1 MPEPVLPAAAL
12 WARYEPGS
20 AALRRQHGVEM
31 RQRFEKISRRLRPIA
46 HVARPLAAKRF
57 GLPFSR
63 GASGQADGDDD
74 AVPHRHQPRRR
85 LSWNK
90 AAFLAAV
97 MLPTALSALYFG
109 VIASDRFV
117 SEATFVVRSAK
128 SPLPGGLGGLLQ
140 IVGISRS
147 QDDSYSVQEYLLSRD
162 AVAALSQRLPLRD
175 MFHRPGADFVARYP
189 NPFQG
194 SSGEE
199 LFQYYK
205 SRVSVIHGATTGL
218 TTLKVE
224 SFRPED
230 SLAIN
235 RTLLELGETLV
246 NRMNER
252 IRSDAIRFSEAEVKR
267 GEERLVETQIAI
279 TEFRNRELMLDPSKS
294 SLIVA
299 ELIGRLS
306 AELAVVT
313 AQLRETEASSPS
325 SPQIPGLQRRIAALE
340 GQIALERQ
348 RVSSASDG
356 LAEKIAGYERLNLQ
370 REFAVKALA
379 SAVSSLEVARNEA
392 RRQQLYLE
400 RVVEPHVADYAEQP
414 RRMRSVV
421 LTFAASMMLFFV
433 GWLLLAGVREHGVK
447 MK

>member
-1 MPEPVLPAAAL
+1 
-12 WARYEPGS
+12 
-20 AALRRQHGVEM
+20 M

-46 HVARPLAAKRF
+46 YAARPLAGKRF
-57 GLPFSR
+57 GLPFRSEPE
-63 GASGQADGDDD
+63 SLDDGTSVPTRRAP
-74 AVPHRHQPRRR
+74 AVPR

-90 AAFLAAV
+90 VAFLLVVA
-97 MLPTALSALYFG
+97 LPSVLSALYFG
-109 VIASDRFV
+109 LVASNRFV
-117 SEATFVVRSAK
+117 SEAVFVVRSAK
-128 SPLPGGLGGLLQ
+128 SPASGGLGGLLQ
-140 IVGISRS
+140 IAGITRS

-162 AVAALSQRLPLRD
+162 AVAALSQRLPMRQI
-175 MFHRPGADFVARYP
+175 FNRSGADFLARYP
-189 NPFQG
+189 NVFQG
-194 SSGEE
+194 SSEEE

-205 SRVSVIHGATTGL
+205 SRISVVHGTATGL

-224 SFRPED
+224 TFRPED
-230 SLAIN
+230 SLTIN
-235 RTLLELGETLV
+235 RNLLELGEMLV

-252 IRSDAIRFSEAEVKR
+252 IRADAIRFAEAEVKR

-294 SLIVA
+294 SLIVT

-340 GQIALERQ
+340 GQINVERQ
-348 RVSSASDG
+348 RVSNASDG

-379 SAVSSLEVARNEA
+379 SAVTSLELARNEA

-400 RVVEPHVADYAEQP
+400 RVVEPHVPDYAEQP
-414 RRMRSVV
+414 RRLRSVL
-421 LTFAASMMLFFV
+421 LTFGGSLMLFFV
-433 GWLLLAGVREHGVK
+433 GWLLLAGVREHKVK
-447 MK
+447 LK

>member
-1 MPEPVLPAAAL
+1 
-12 WARYEPGS
+12 
-20 AALRRQHGVEM
+20 M

-46 HVARPLAAKRF
+46 HAARPLAARRF
-57 GLPFSR
+57 GLPFVRNAADDSD
-63 GASGQADGDDD
+63 AEDQA
-74 AVPHRHQPRRR
+74 AVRRPAPRPR
-85 LSWNK
+85 LSGSK
-90 AAFLAAV
+90 TAFLAVV
-97 MLPTALSALYFG
+97 MLPTIVSALYFG
-109 VIASDRFV
+109 LIASDRFV

-162 AVAALSQRLPLRD
+162 AVTALAQRLPLRD

-189 NPFQG
+189 NLIQG
-194 SSGEE
+194 SSEEE

-205 SRVSVIHGATTGL
+205 SRVSVIHGAATGL

-224 SFRPED
+224 TFRPED

-235 RTLLELGETLV
+235 RTLLDLGETLV

-252 IRSDAIRFSEAEVKR
+252 IRADSIRFSEAEVKR

-279 TEFRNRELMLDPSKS
+279 TEFRNRELMLDPSMS
-294 SLIVA
+294 SLIVT

-313 AQLRETEASSPS
+313 AQLREVEAASPS
-325 SPQIPGLQRRIAALE
+325 SPQIPGLQRRVAAL
-340 GQIALERQ
+340 GSQIVLERQ
-348 RVSSASDG
+348 RVSSTSDG

-379 SAVSSLEVARNEA
+379 SAVTSLEVARNEA

-414 RRMRSVV
+414 RRLRSIL
-421 LTFAASMMLFFV
+421 LTFAGSMMLFFV
-433 GWLLLAGVREHGVK
+433 GWLLLAGVREHSVK

>member
-1 MPEPVLPAAAL
+1 
-12 WARYEPGS
+12 
-20 AALRRQHGVEM
+20 M

-46 HVARPLAAKRF
+46 HAARPVAAKRF
-57 GLPFSR
+57 GLPFR
-63 GASGQADGDDD
+63 RDVADD
-74 AVPHRHQPRRR
+74 AEAEGTAAERRPLPRRR
-85 LSWNK
+85 MSGSK
-90 AAFLAAV
+90 AAFLAVV
-97 MLPTALSALYFG
+97 MLPTAISALYFG

-189 NPFQG
+189 NLVQG
-194 SSGEE
+194 SSEEE

-205 SRVSVIHGATTGL
+205 SRVSVIHGAATGL

-224 SFRPED
+224 TFRPED
-230 SLAIN
+230 SIAIN

-252 IRSDAIRFSEAEVKR
+252 IRADSIRFSEAEVKR

-279 TEFRNRELMLDPSKS
+279 TEFRNRELMLDPSMS
-294 SLIVA
+294 SLIVT

-306 AELAVVT
+306 AELAIVT
-313 AQLRETEASSPS
+313 SQLREVEAASPS
-325 SPQIPGLQRRIAALE
+325 SPQIPGLQRRIAAL
-340 GQIALERQ
+340 GSQVVLERQ
-348 RVSSASDG
+348 RVSSSSDG

-379 SAVSSLEVARNEA
+379 SAVTSLEVARNEA

-414 RRMRSVV
+414 RRLRSVL
-421 LTFAASMMLFFV
+421 LTFAGSMMLFFV

>member
-1 MPEPVLPAAAL
+1 
-12 WARYEPGS
+12 
-20 AALRRQHGVEM
+20 M

-46 HVARPLAAKRF
+46 HAARPLAARRF
-57 GLPFSR
+57 GLPFVR
-63 GASGQADGDDD
+63 NAADDSGMEDHA
-74 AVPHRHQPRRR
+74 AVHRSAPRPR
-85 LSWNK
+85 LSGSK
-90 AAFLAAV
+90 AAFLAVV
-97 MLPTALSALYFG
+97 MLPTIVSALYFG
-109 VIASDRFV
+109 LIASDRFV

-162 AVAALSQRLPLRD
+162 AVTALAQRLPLRD

-189 NPFQG
+189 NLIQG
-194 SSGEE
+194 SSEEE

-205 SRVSVIHGATTGL
+205 SRVSVIHGAATGL

-224 SFRPED
+224 TFRPED

-252 IRSDAIRFSEAEVKR
+252 IRADSIRFSEAEVKR

-279 TEFRNRELMLDPSKS
+279 TEFRNRELMLDPSMS
-294 SLIVA
+294 SLIVT

-313 AQLRETEASSPS
+313 AQLREVEAASPS
-325 SPQIPGLQRRIAALE
+325 SPQIPGLQRRVAAL
-340 GQIALERQ
+340 GSQIVLERQ
-348 RVSSASDG
+348 RVSSTSDG

-370 REFAVKALA
+370 REFAVKSLA
-379 SAVSSLEVARNEA
+379 SAVTSLELARNEA

-414 RRMRSVV
+414 RRLRSVL
-421 LTFAASMMLFFV
+421 LTFAGSMMLFFV
-433 GWLLLAGVREHGVK
+433 GWLLLAGVREHSVK

>member
-1 MPEPVLPAAAL
+1 MLPARQVR
-12 WARYEPGS
+12 ARYDLDSE
-20 AALRRQHGVEM
+20 ALQRRHGVEM

-46 HVARPLAAKRF
+46 QAARPLATKRF
-57 GLPFSR
+57 GLPFGERAAHQAQSETDD
-63 GASGQADGDDD
+63 SGRRHPADT
-74 AVPHRHQPRRR
+74 R
-85 LSWNK
+85 LSLS
-90 AAFLAAV
+90 AIAFLLVV
-97 MLPTALSALYFG
+97 MVPTAISAFYFG
-109 VIASDRFV
+109 LVASNRFV

-128 SPLPGGLGGLLQ
+128 APLSGGLGGLLQ
-140 IVGISRS
+140 VVGISRS

-162 AVAALSQRLPLRD
+162 AVAALSQRLPLRE
-175 MFHRPGADFVARYP
+175 MFDRPGADFLARYP

-194 SSGEE
+194 SSEEE

-205 SRVSVIHGATTGL
+205 SRVSVVHGAATGL

-224 SFRPED
+224 TFRPDD
-230 SLAIN
+230 SVAIN
-235 RTLLELGETLV
+235 RNLLELGETLV

-252 IRSDAIRFSEAEVKR
+252 IRADAIRFSEAEVRR
-267 GEERLVETQIAI
+267 GEERLVEAQIAI

-306 AELAVVT
+306 AEQAVVT
-313 AQLRETEASSPS
+313 AQLREVEASSPS

-340 GQIALERQ
+340 GQVALERQ
-348 RVSSASDG
+348 RVSSTSDG

-379 SAVSSLEVARNEA
+379 SAVTSLELARNEA

-400 RVVEPHVADYAEQP
+400 RVVEPHIADYAEQP
-414 RRMRSVV
+414 RRLRSVI
-421 LTFAASMMLFFV
+421 LTFAGSMMLFFV

-447 MK
+447 MR

>member
-1 MPEPVLPAAAL
+1 
-12 WARYEPGS
+12 
-20 AALRRQHGVEM
+20 M

-46 HVARPLAAKRF
+46 HAARPLAARRF
-57 GLPFSR
+57 GLPFVR
-63 GASGQADGDDD
+63 GAADDVEAENQA
-74 AVPHRHQPRRR
+74 ALRSPAPQPR
-85 LSWNK
+85 LSGSK
-90 AAFLAAV
+90 AAFLAVV
-97 MLPTALSALYFG
+97 MLPTAISALYFG

-162 AVAALSQRLPLRD
+162 AVTALSQRLPLRD

-189 NPFQG
+189 NLIQG
-194 SSGEE
+194 SSEEE

-205 SRVSVIHGATTGL
+205 SRVSVIHGAATGL

-224 SFRPED
+224 TFRPED

-252 IRSDAIRFSEAEVKR
+252 IRADSIRFSEAEVKR

-279 TEFRNRELMLDPSKS
+279 TEFRNRELMLDPSMS
-294 SLIVA
+294 SLIVT

-313 AQLRETEASSPS
+313 AQLREVEAASPS
-325 SPQIPGLQRRIAALE
+325 SPQIPGLQRRIAALQ
-340 GQIALERQ
+340 GQVVLERQ
-348 RVSSASDG
+348 RVSSTSDG

-379 SAVSSLEVARNEA
+379 SAVTSLELARNEA

-414 RRMRSVV
+414 RRLRSVL
-421 LTFAASMMLFFV
+421 LTFAGSMMLFFV

>member
-1 MPEPVLPAAAL
+1 MPFARGTAEDLETEDQAAA
-12 WARYEPGS
+12 
-20 AALRRQHGVEM
+20 RR
-31 RQRFEKISRRLRPIA
+31 SSLRP
-46 HVARPLAAKRF
+46 
-57 GLPFSR
+57 
-63 GASGQADGDDD
+63 
-74 AVPHRHQPRRR
+74 R
-85 LSWNK
+85 LSASK
-90 AAFLAAV
+90 VAFLAAV
-97 MLPTALSALYFG
+97 ILPTALSALYFG

-117 SEATFVVRSAK
+117 SEAVFVVRSAK

-140 IVGISRS
+140 MVGISRS

-175 MFHRPGADFVARYP
+175 MFRRPGADFVARYP
-189 NPFQG
+189 NLLQG
-194 SSGEE
+194 STEEE

-205 SRVSVIHGATTGL
+205 SRISVIHGATTGL

-224 SFRPED
+224 TFRSED

-235 RTLLELGETLV
+235 RNLLELGETLV

-252 IRSDAIRFSEAEVKR
+252 IRADAIRFSEAEVKR
-267 GEERLVETQIAI
+267 GEERLVESQIAI

-306 AELAVVT
+306 AELAVMT
-313 AQLRETEASSPS
+313 AQLREVQASSPN
-325 SPQIPGLQRRIAALE
+325 SPQIPGLERRIAALE
-340 GQIALERQ
+340 SQIALERQ
-348 RVSSASDG
+348 RVSSTSDG

-370 REFAVKALA
+370 REFAVKALV
-379 SAVSSLEVARNEA
+379 SAVTGLETARNEA

-414 RRMRSVV
+414 RRLRSVL
-421 LTFAASMMLFFV
+421 LTFAGSLMLFFV

>member
-1 MPEPVLPAAAL
+1 
-12 WARYEPGS
+12 
-20 AALRRQHGVEM
+20 M

-46 HVARPLAAKRF
+46 HAARPLAAKRF
-57 GLPFSR
+57 GLPFVRNATDDSE
-63 GASGQADGDDD
+63 AEDQA
-74 AVPHRHQPRRR
+74 AVRRPAPRPR
-85 LSWNK
+85 LSGSK
-90 AAFLAAV
+90 AAFLAVV
-97 MLPTALSALYFG
+97 MLPTILSALYFG
-109 VIASDRFV
+109 LIASDRFV

-189 NPFQG
+189 NLIQG
-194 SSGEE
+194 SSEEE

-205 SRVSVIHGATTGL
+205 SRVSVIHGAATGL

-224 SFRPED
+224 TFLPED

-235 RTLLELGETLV
+235 RTLLELGEALV

-252 IRSDAIRFSEAEVKR
+252 IRADSIRFSEAEVKR

-279 TEFRNRELMLDPSKS
+279 TEFRNRELMLDPSMS
-294 SLIVA
+294 SLIVT

-313 AQLRETEASSPS
+313 AQLREVQAASPS
-325 SPQIPGLQRRIAALE
+325 SPQIPGLQRRVAAL
-340 GQIALERQ
+340 GSQIVLERQ

-356 LAEKIAGYERLNLQ
+356 LADKIAGYERLNLQ

-379 SAVSSLEVARNEA
+379 SAVTSLEVARNDA

-400 RVVEPHVADYAEQP
+400 RVVEPHVADFAEQP
-414 RRMRSVV
+414 RRLRSVL
-421 LTFAASMMLFFV
+421 LTFAGSMMVFFV

>member
-1 MPEPVLPAAAL
+1 METEGQTV
-12 WARYEPGS
+12 ARCPS
-20 AALRRQHGVEM
+20 L
-31 RQRFEKISRRLRPIA
+31 RLR
-46 HVARPLAAKRF
+46 L
-57 GLPFSR
+57 S
-63 GASGQADGDDD
+63 ASK
-74 AVPHRHQPRRR
+74 V
-85 LSWNK
+85 
-90 AAFLAAV
+90 AFLAAV

-117 SEATFVVRSAK
+117 SEAVFVVRSAK
-128 SPLPGGLGGLLQ
+128 PPLPGGLGGLLQ
-140 IVGISRS
+140 MVGISRS

-189 NPFQG
+189 NLLQG
-194 SSGEE
+194 STEEE

-205 SRVSVIHGATTGL
+205 SRVSVIHGAATGL

-224 SFRPED
+224 TFRPED

-235 RTLLELGETLV
+235 RTLLEQGETLV

-252 IRSDAIRFSEAEVKR
+252 IRADAIRFSEAEVKR

-306 AELAVVT
+306 AELAVMT
-313 AQLRETEASSPS
+313 AQLREVRASSPS
-325 SPQIPGLQRRIAALE
+325 SPQIPGLERRIAALE

-348 RVSSASDG
+348 RVSSTSDG

-370 REFAVKALA
+370 REFAVKALV
-379 SAVSSLEVARNEA
+379 SAVTGLEVARNEA

-400 RVVEPHVADYAEQP
+400 RVVEPHVADYSEQP
-414 RRMRSVV
+414 RRLRSVL
-421 LTFAASMMLFFV
+421 LTFAGSMMLFFV